1 MSSILY
7 KLFGKILCTR
17 ISAYFETENLW
28 SENQCGFKPG
38 HRTEDNIFIIK
49 TLFEKYVLHNGQ
61 KIYVAFVDF
70 KKFFDSIN
78 RKFMCYKLLKYGITG
93 KMYNIIK
100 DMYCNTKYQVKTKHG
115 LSDIFSTNCGV
126 KQGCSLSPVL
136 SNIFQNDLHTIF
148 KESCDSVKLN
158 DVYFNSLSWADDL
171 VLISKSA
178 LGLQQCLNNLQSYT
192 TKWGLTVN
200 IDKTK
205 VMVMSK
211 GTIKSCSTVFHFNN
225 VPLEYVTSYKYLG
238 LHISSNCKFK
248 NTIKD
253 RIVKANRALFLVRK
267 ALYSNGCISPK
278 IACSVFDKQI
288 LPILGYGASIWSLPN
303 KTNDVIFKGI
313 ESISAHTSIKHYCN
327 NICDKQV
334 SIHSIKKLGHSRENP
349 KPYIVTFTDFT
360 DKLDIL
366 YGTCTSVNFNH
377 NDINVQECQV
387 NIDNLEYEKLHTKF
401 CKTIL
406 GLNKKANNSG
416 CMSELG
422 RFPVS
427 YTLWKY
433 CVTYWQRLVQG
444 TANNLLNHAYE
455 ESKKGN
461 FSWLQNIQAL
471 LFKNGLGHIWK
482 NSNSP
487 NFSHKRAGNIFF
499 NRMKDQF
506 IQNWSEKQKSF
517 PFDSKLSILKDH
529 YGYSNYL
536 DKIHNQETRNV
547 FVRLRLGYS
556 ILNASMGRFKNNN
569 IKQCKCMHDKE
580 TVEHLLFVCHN
591 FSDIRKSFYEN
602 MDKKITNFSKWENK
616 QKLRYL
622 LNFNCPSQHKIVE
635 NHICSFI
642 KNMYNLRK
650 LK

>member
-1 MSSILY
+1 M
-7 KLFGKILCTR
+7 
-17 ISAYFETENLW
+17 
-28 SENQCGFKPG
+28 
-38 HRTEDNIFIIK
+38 
-49 TLFEKYVLHNGQ
+49 
-61 KIYVAFVDF
+61 
-70 KKFFDSIN
+70 
-78 RKFMCYKLLKYGITG
+78 
-93 KMYNIIK
+93 
-100 DMYCNTKYQVKTKHG
+100 
-115 LSDIFSTNCGV
+115 
-126 KQGCSLSPVL
+126 SPVL
-136 SNIFQNDLHTIF
+136 SNNF

-211 GTIKSCSTVFHFNN
+211 GTIKSCTTVFHFNN

-267 ALYSNGCISPK
+267 VNSN
-278 IACSVFDKQI
+278 
-288 LPILGYGASIWSLPN
+288 
-303 KTNDVIFKGI
+303 
-313 ESISAHTSIKHYCN
+313 H
-327 NICDKQV
+327 
-334 SIHSIKKLGHSRENP
+334 
-349 KPYIVTFTDFT
+349 
-360 DKLDIL
+360 KLDVL
-366 YGTCTSVNFNH
+366 YGTCTSVNSNH
-377 NDINVQECQV
+377 NDVNVQECQV
-387 NIDNLEYEKLHTKF
+387 NIDNLEYEKIHTKF
-401 CKTIL
+401 CKNIL

-444 TANNLLNHAYE
+444 TANNLLNHVYV

-482 NSNSP
+482 NSDSP
-487 NFSHKRAGNIFF
+487 NFAHKRGGNIFF

-547 FVRLRLGYS
+547 FVRLRLGHS

-591 FSDIRKSFYEN
+591 FNDIRKIFYEN

-616 QKLRYL
+616 QILTKL
-622 LNFNCPSQHKIVE
+622 
-635 NHICSFI
+635 
-642 KNMYNLRK
+642 
-650 LK
+650 